1 MSNKPVV
8 AAIDFGTTYSGYAFS
23 FGYEFQVDPLRI
35 SCTNHFHTRSGA
47 GMSLKTPTCILFSPD
62 QRFHSFGYEAE
73 EKYSDLL
80 MDEEHEA
87 WYYFKRFKMILYNG
101 QDLKRDTKWQASN
114 GKPFPAIKI
123 FSCAIE
129 YLVNHMLSTMDG
141 KLAGVKRDDV
151 HWVLTVPAIWDDKA
165 KHFMRTAAEMAG
177 IKGENLSIAL
187 EPEAAS
193 FYCKYLPVEKLSDTG
208 KSEIS
213 CFQTGKRYL
222 VLDAG
227 GGTVDITVHEVLH
240 GGHLREL
247 FKANGGPWGGTTVDK
262 AFKDFLES
270 LCGQQTLAKFE
281 RDFKDDYMDLL
292 GEFEVKK
299 RTVSPELDQKVTLK
313 IPITLHEAFQD
324 NHGRSFRE
332 AVAERYDLQGKLVFA
347 GDKMRVEPSLMK
359 SFFQKTC
366 DTIVG
371 HLKNLFSKS
380 ELSGLSIILMV
391 GGFSESPM
399 LRHAI
404 QTNFPQTRVVVPNEA
419 GLAVLKG
426 AVIFGH
432 QPKIVSSRVS
442 KYTYGIGVIRHAQSD
457 DPPEK
462 LFQESNARLMC
473 KDTFSKHAEIGQEIE
488 VDSKLGGLTYCPASE
503 DTKYLKIALYTS
515 TKKTPKFVDEDG
527 CTLLGTINVKLAKH
541 GGHERKVFVR
551 LMFGGTELGVE
562 AIEVKTG
569 KVTKAFFDYLE

>member
-1 MSNKPVV
+1 MSNKPIV

-23 FGYEFQVDPLRI
+23 FGHDFQVDPLKI
-35 SCTNHFHTRSGA
+35 SCTNYFNARSGA

-62 QRFHSFGYEAE
+62 ERFHSFGYEAE

-80 MDEEHEA
+80 MDGEYQA
-87 WYYFKRFKMILYNG
+87 WYYFRRFKMILYNG
-101 QDLKRDTKWQASN
+101 QDLKRDTKWQAPN

-129 YLVNHMLSTMDG
+129 YLVNHMLSTMEG
-141 KLAGVKRDDV
+141 KMVGVKREDV

-165 KHFMRTAAEMAG
+165 KNFMRTAAEMAG

-193 FYCKYLPVEKLSDTG
+193 FYCKYLPVEKLSD

-213 CFQTGKRYL
+213 CFETGKRYL

-227 GGTVDITVHEVLH
+227 GGTVDITVHEVIQ

-247 FKANGGPWGGTTVDK
+247 FKANGGPWGGTTVDE
-262 AFKDFLES
+262 AFIEFLKS
-270 LCGQQTLAKFE
+270 LCGQETLARLE
-281 RDFKDDYMDLL
+281 RDFKDDLMDILS
-292 GEFEVKK
+292 EFEVKK

-313 IPITLHEAFQD
+313 IPISLHEIFQED
-324 NHGRSFRE
+324 HGQTFRE
-332 AVAERYDLQGKLVFA
+332 AVAERPDLQGKLVFA

-371 HLKNLFSKS
+371 HVMSLFAKP

-404 QTNFPQTRVVVPNEA
+404 QTSFPQMRVVVPNEA

-432 QPKIVSSRVS
+432 QPKIVYSRVS
-442 KYTYGIGVIRHAQSD
+442 KYTYGIKVIREAKSD
-457 DPPEK
+457 DPQDK
-462 LFQESNARLMC
+462 LYIESDGRWMC
-473 KDTFSKHAEIGQEIE
+473 KDAFSKHVEIGQEIE
-488 VDSKLGGLTYCPASE
+488 VDSKMGEMYTPISE
-503 DTKYLKIALYTS
+503 EHKYLEIALYTS
-515 TKKTPKFVDEDG
+515 TKKTPKFIDEEG
-527 CTLLGTINVKLAKH
+527 CTLLGTIHVKLAKS
-541 GGHERKVFVR
+541 GGRDREVFVQ
-551 LMFGGTELGVE
+551 LIFGGTELGVE
-562 AIEVKTG
+562 AIEKKTR
-569 KVTKAFFDYLE
+569 KVTQAFFNYLE